1 MKKSVIGF
9 ITLAVT
15 HENHNGKLPNSAD
28 NCFGGIS

>member
-15 HENHNGKLPNSAD
+15 HENHNVKLLNSTD
-28 NCFGGIS
+28 KCFGGIS